1 MISEAAMYID
11 VPKGSITVAINGH
24 KSLYAADLLTAITV
38 LFFVRGTY
46 CKMVE
51 SHKQI
56 AFYLSGDQKYI
67 VVYICNI
74 CIPN

>member
-38 LFFVRGTY
+38 LFFVSQRNLLQNGRITQVILVAT
-46 CKMVE
+46 K
-51 SHKQI
+51 S
-56 AFYLSGDQKYI
+56 LL
-67 VVYICNI
+67 
-74 CIPN
+74 